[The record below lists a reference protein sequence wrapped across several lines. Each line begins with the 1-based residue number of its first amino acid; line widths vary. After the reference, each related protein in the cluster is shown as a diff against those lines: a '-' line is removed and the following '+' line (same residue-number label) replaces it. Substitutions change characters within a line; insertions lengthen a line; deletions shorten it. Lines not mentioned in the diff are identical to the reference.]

1 MAVFS
6 LSEGWADGSG
16 TGLDLLKQFAKGTG
30 GTAVLENKMAD
41 GVAALIAAVQSQSVL
56 SIAAPTQPGSGR
68 LHSLSIKTLE
78 KGVHI
83 AAPARI
89 LIP

>member
-1 MAVFS
+1 MR
-6 LSEGWADGSG
+6 
-16 TGLDLLKQFAKGTG
+16 GLDVLQQSAKDTG
-30 GTAVLENKMAD
+30 GTAVFKNKMAD

-56 SIAAPTQPGSGR
+56 SIAAPTEPGSGR

-83 AAPARI
+83 AAPAHI